1 MTFLG
6 FRLEK
11 DLKEELENNI
21 EHDFIITDTVSEFIE
36 KIREKKNDCVII
48 EEKNLPVE
56 TLINLIKKVVE
67 FQQKAVIIILGQSS
81 NLKVVAGSIKAGAY
95 DYLLRPIIPSE
106 VLKNCEKAVKDY
118 KLLVERVEKNKN
130 IGDKLIGQT
139 DEIVKVY
146 KKIGKVAGGRMP
158 VLVTGEKGT
167 GKTSVAMAIHQF
179 GDNSK
184 KPFISINCLSF
195 PHSLV
200 ERRLFGYEK
209 GAFEGAIFSQAGE
222 LEKASGGTLHLG
234 NIEALSIDVQSKLL
248 YFLQEGEFFRMGGAD
263 PIKTDMR
270 IIATSAIDLETAVK
284 NGKIIEELLDTLKV
298 LQIAIPPLRDR
309 KDDIPFIIDNY
320 LKECNRELHKS
331 VKGVSKPAMKKILRF
346 DWPGNINELKN
357 AIKSAVAMCRGTSIL
372 IEDLP
377 VNVGGLKTSKRKES
391 LQSWVLNEWIE
402 DELKNYDKSVNK
414 GAYYSYIISQVE
426 KELIKQVL
434 ERTNGKRIETAEI
447 LGITRNTLR
456 TKMNNYGLD

>member
-6 FRLEK
+6 FRVEK
-11 DLKEELENNI
+11 DLREELEGNT
-21 EHDFIITDTVSEFIE
+21 EHGLIYVEAVGDFIDQLKE
-36 KIREKKNDCVII
+36 KNHDCVLI

-56 TLINLIKKVVE
+56 TLVNLIKKVNE
-67 FQQKAVIIILGQSS
+67 FQQKTVVIVIGVSS

-95 DYLLRPIIPSE
+95 DYLLKPMPTSE
-106 VLKNCEKAVKDY
+106 ILRVCAKAVRDH
-118 KLLVERVEKNKN
+118 KLMAERVERNKN

-139 DEIVKVY
+139 KEIVQVY
-146 KKIGKVAGGRMP
+146 KKIGKVSAGRMP
-158 VLVTGEKGT
+158 VLVSGEKGT
-167 GKTSVAMAIHQF
+167 GKKSVALAIHQF
-179 GDNSK
+179 GDTSK

-195 PHSLV
+195 PHSLL

-222 LEKASGGTLHLG
+222 LEKANGGTLHLG
-234 NIEALSIDVQSKLL
+234 NVEALSLDVQSKLL
-248 YFLQEGEFFRMGGAD
+248 YFLQEGEFFRLGGAD

-270 IIATSAIDLETAVK
+270 IIATSSVDL
-284 NGKIIEELLDTLKV
+284 GKEVQAGRFIEELLDTLKV
-298 LQIAIPPLRDR
+298 LEIVIPPLRNR

-320 LKECNRELHKS
+320 LRECNRELNKS

-346 DWPGNINELKN
+346 DWPGNVNELKN
-357 AIKSAVAMCRGTSIL
+357 AIKSAVAMCRGNTIV

-377 VNVGGLKTSKRKES
+377 ADVAGVRASRRNTNY
-391 LQSWVLNEWIE
+391 QTWMLNEWIE
-402 DELKNYDKSVNK
+402 DEIKNYKKSTHK
-414 GAYYSYIISQVE
+414 GSYYTYIMGQVE

-434 ERTNGKRIETAEI
+434 EQTNGKRIETAEV

-456 TKMNNYGLD
+456 TKMINYGLE

>member
-11 DLKEELENNI
+11 DLREELENNI
-21 EHDFIITDTVSEFIE
+21 EHDVTLIDTVSEFLE
-36 KIREKKNDCVII
+36 KIRERKFDCILI
-48 EEKNLPVE
+48 EEKNLPAD
-56 TLINLIKKVVE
+56 TLISLVKKVGE
-67 FQQKAVIIILGQSS
+67 FQQKTVAIVLGQSS

-95 DYLLRPIIPSE
+95 DYLLRPIVPME
-106 VLKNCEKAVKDY
+106 VLKNCEKAVRDY
-118 KLLVERVEKNKN
+118 KLLVERVERTKN

-139 DEIVKVY
+139 NEIVEVY

-179 GDNSK
+179 GDNAK

-222 LEKASGGTLHLG
+222 LEKANGGTLHLG

-270 IIATSAIDLETAVK
+270 IIATSAIDLEKAVK
-284 NGKIIEELLDTLKV
+284 DGKIIEELLDTLKV
-298 LQIAIPPLRDR
+298 LEIAIPPLRDR

-320 LKECNRELHKS
+320 LKACNRELRKS

-377 VNVGGLKTSKRKES
+377 ANVAGLKTSKRKGN

-402 DELKNYDKSVNK
+402 DELKNYEKSNHK

>member
-11 DLKEELENNI
+11 DLREELEDNI
-21 EHDFIITDTVSEFIE
+21 EHDFTLTDTVSEFLE
-36 KIREKKNDCVII
+36 KIKEKRYDCVII
-48 EEKNLPVE
+48 EERNLPVD
-56 TLINLIKKVVE
+56 TLINLIKKVEE
-67 FQQKAVIIILGQSS
+67 FQHKTVTIVLGQSS

-95 DYLLRPIIPSE
+95 DYLLRPIVPSE
-106 VLKNCEKAVKDY
+106 VLKNCEKAVRDY
-118 KLLVERVEKNKN
+118 KLLVERVERTKN

-139 DEIVKVY
+139 NEIVKVY

-179 GDNSK
+179 GDNAK

-209 GAFEGAIFSQAGE
+209 GAFEGAVFSQAGE

-270 IIATSAIDLETAVK
+270 IIATSAIDLEKAVK
-284 NGKIIEELLDTLKV
+284 EEKIIEELLDTLKV
-298 LQIAIPPLRDR
+298 LEIAIPPLRDR

-320 LKECNRELHKS
+320 LKECNRELRKS

-372 IEDLP
+372 IDDLP
-377 VNVGGLKTSKRKES
+377 SNVAGLKSSKRKGS
-391 LQSWVLNEWIE
+391 LQSWVLNEWVE
-402 DELKNYDKSVNK
+402 AELKNYDKSNHK
-414 GAYYSYIISQVE
+414 GAYYSYIINQVE